1 LQDFPTSLYL
11 MLPLKPFT
19 LIITRV
25 VQNTNFAKN
34 SAKNDETTV
43 ELLINAPSIYLHTCL
58 KMLGIYYRLRIIQHR
73 HSLEHWPHAPS
84 IYYMYGII
92 VISLIL
98 DFMLFLSIHIY
109 LVSNKIRPKECLRRH
124 QMLSNCQYSNNSAL
138 RQETGVYSRPGVY

>member
-1 LQDFPTSLYL
+1 

-58 KMLGIYYRLRIIQHR
+58 KMLGIYYRLGIIQHR

-84 IYYMYGII
+84 I
-92 VISLIL
+92 
-98 DFMLFLSIHIY
+98 
-109 LVSNKIRPKECLRRH
+109 
-124 QMLSNCQYSNNSAL
+124 
-138 RQETGVYSRPGVY
+138 